1 MVETTI
7 GQNGTVAQ
15 NQDYAAD
22 PRLRLMP
29 VLRPNPTNRVP
40 VTTVRYSG
48 VIHDFGLFNALANI
62 PQTRSLLVQAA
73 AELRKYLRSETPA
86 GKN

>member
-1 MVETTI
+1 LPPTLIV
-7 GQNGTVAQ
+7 VAE
-15 NQDYAAD
+15 NDMMRDEGEAYGR
-22 PRLRLMP
+22 RLDEA
-29 VLRPNPTNRVP
+29 VVP
-40 VTTVRYSG
+40 LTTVRYSG